1 MGTSAHAHAAA
12 RQVLGYS
19 RRTVSRATVVVVEDQ
34 TVFRELLVA
43 LLDAEPG
50 LAVVGQAGS
59 GAEALAL
66 VERLRPDLVVL
77 DLVLPDTRGAEL
89 LEAMRARVPSLRVVV
104 VTAQDR
110 LHAVT
115 DAHRAGARAIVT
127 KQAALSELRAAIR
140 AVLDGGTHHDATS
153 RALLQ
158 EAALFDLAPT
168 PLTARER
175 QIVQLVASGRTSREI
190 ASELGISVKTVS
202 NHRFRISEKLGVDDV
217 AGLVRYAVSRGWVSE
232 GA

>member
-1 MGTSAHAHAAA
+1 M
-12 RQVLGYS
+12 LGYS
-19 RRTVSRATVVVVEDQ
+19 RRTVSRSSIVVVEDQ

-89 LEAMRARVPSLRVVV
+89 LEAMRTRVPQLRVVV

-110 LHAVT
+110 LHAVA

-127 KQAALSELRAAIR
+127 KQAALSELRTAIR
-140 AVLDGGTHHDATS
+140 AVLDGGTHYDATS
-153 RALLQ
+153 RALLE

-202 NHRFRISEKLGVDDV
+202 NHRFRISEKLGIDDV
-217 AGLVRYAVSRGWVSE
+217 PGLVRYAVSRGWVSE